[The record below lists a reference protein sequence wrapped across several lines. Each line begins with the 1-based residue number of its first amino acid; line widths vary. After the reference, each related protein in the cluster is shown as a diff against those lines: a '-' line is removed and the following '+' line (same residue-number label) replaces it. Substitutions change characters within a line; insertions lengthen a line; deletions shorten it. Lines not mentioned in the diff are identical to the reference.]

1 MQEGDVAPAGH
12 GPSSDG
18 RRRRWDEHRRARR
31 AEFVAAALTAVRRH
45 GADTGLDEIAAEI
58 GVSKSVVYRHFT
70 DRSDLFAAV
79 LDAIA
84 DEVLLPRIATE
95 LATLSDVA
103 EPPFTDAATVG
114 RVVRAFVSVVDD
126 EPQLYRFAR
135 AHASSGRDGDFVATT
150 ERRVAQLL
158 STLLGDRLRE
168 LGADS
173 GGAEVWAFGIVG
185 MVQLATQRWFDQR
198 TMSADALVGYL
209 TALVTGGV
217 SGVLSG
223 PGAPAGR

>member
-1 MQEGDVAPAGH
+1 MQEV
-12 GPSSDG
+12 DG
-18 RRRRWDEHRRARR
+18 RRQRWAGHRQARR
-31 AEFVAAALTAVRRH
+31 AGFVAAAVEAVRAH
-45 GADTGLDEIAAEI
+45 GPDTGLDEIAARA
-58 GVSKSVVYRHFT
+58 GVSKPVLYRHFA
-70 DRSDLFAAV
+70 DRADLFAAV

-84 DEVLLPRIATE
+84 DDVLLPRIATE
-95 LATLSDVA
+95 LAALPATPDGTLSD
-103 EPPFTDAATVG
+103 AATIG

-126 EPQLYRFAR
+126 EPELYRFAL

-158 STLLGDRLRE
+158 SALLGDRLRV

-198 TMSADALVGYL
+198 TMSADALVDYL
-209 TALVTGGV
+209 TALVTGGL
-217 SGVLSG
+217 SGVLTA
-223 PGAPAGR
+223 PGAPDGR

>member
-1 MQEGDVAPAGH
+1 MQEV
-12 GPSSDG
+12 DG
-18 RRRRWDEHRRARR
+18 RRQRWAGHRQARR
-31 AEFVAAALTAVRRH
+31 AEFVGAALEAVRAH
-45 GADTGLDEIAAEI
+45 GPETGLDEIATRA
-58 GVSKSVVYRHFT
+58 GVSKPVLYRHFA
-70 DRSDLFAAV
+70 DRADLFAAV

-95 LATLSDVA
+95 LAALPTSPDGTV
-103 EPPFTDAATVG
+103 TDAETIG

-126 EPQLYRFAR
+126 EPQLYRFAL

-150 ERRVAQLL
+150 EHRVAQLL

-185 MVQLATQRWFDQR
+185 MVQLATRRWFDQR

-209 TALVTGGV
+209 TALVTGGL
-217 SGVLSG
+217 SGVLAS
-223 PGAPAGR
+223 PSAAAPR

>member
-1 MQEGDVAPAGH
+1 MQEV
-12 GPSSDG
+12 DG
-18 RRRRWDEHRRARR
+18 RRQRWAGHRQARR
-31 AEFVAAALTAVRRH
+31 AEFVAAAVEAVRAH
-45 GADTGLDEIAAEI
+45 GAETGLDEIAAQA
-58 GVSKSVVYRHFT
+58 GVSKPVLYRHFT

-84 DEVLLPRIATE
+84 DDVLLPRIAAE
-95 LATLSDVA
+95 LAAL
-103 EPPFTDAATVG
+103 PAAPDGALADSEVIG

-126 EPQLYRFAR
+126 EPQLYRFAL
-135 AHASSGRDGDFVATT
+135 AHASSGRDGDFVAAT

-158 STLLGDRLRE
+158 SALLGDRLRG

-198 TMSADALVGYL
+198 TMSAEALVDYL
-209 TALVTGGV
+209 TALVTGGL
-217 SGVLSG
+217 SGVLTV
-223 PGAPAGR
+223 PAAPDER